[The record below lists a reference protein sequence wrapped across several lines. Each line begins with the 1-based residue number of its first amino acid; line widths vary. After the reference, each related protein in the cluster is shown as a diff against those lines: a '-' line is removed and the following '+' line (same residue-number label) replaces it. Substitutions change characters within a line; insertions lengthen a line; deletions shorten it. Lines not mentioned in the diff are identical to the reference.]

1 MKTLNALATEIQT
14 ALAPFDAQWKEGQI
28 VWFKERQKALRDY
41 QESEEGKAEH
51 KANLWGYY
59 RKMWSIVGGKTYFK
73 MYADEFVKH
82 CDQTIKTRNQRIAN
96 KIIKSGDDNTSV
108 DSGNIVYSNDG
119 FHGVFT
125 LNTSTGNKLINIKTI
140 MAGGYNIQ
148 CFHLRTLIKVK

>member
-14 ALAPFDAQWKEGQI
+14 ALAPFDAKWKEGQI

-51 KANLWGYY
+51 KENLWAYY

-82 CDQTIKTRNQRIAN
+82 CDQTIKARNQRIAN

-119 FHGVFT
+119 FHGLFT
-125 LNTSTGNKLINIKTI
+125 LNTSTGNKSINIKTI

>member
-1 MKTLNALATEIQT
+1 MKTLNILATEIQN

-41 QESEEGKAEH
+41 QESEEGKADH
-51 KANLWGYY
+51 KADLWAYY

-73 MYADEFVKH
+73 MYPNEFEKH
-82 CDQTIKTRNQRIAN
+82 CDQTIKARNQRIAH
-96 KIIKSGDDNTSV
+96 KIIKSGDENTSV
-108 DSGNIVYSNDG
+108 DSGNIVYSDDG

-125 LNTSTGNKLINIKTI
+125 LNTSTGNKSINIKTI

-148 CFHLRTLIKVK
+148 CFHLRTLIKVR